1 MVVVSGT
8 GIVVIDI
15 CVAAFGDDD
24 MDDILHLD
32 VYVEFGDQCLE
43 YMRTL

>member
-15 CVAAFGDDD
+15 CVAASGDDD
-24 MDDILHLD
+24 LDDFLYLD
-32 VYVEFGDQCLE
+32 VYVEFGDIHSME
-43 YMRTL
+43 IGK